1 MIKAGQTGHRKLNKE
16 SMILALNWGF
26 FPFLGNN
33 FLNSALDY
41 IFLPASKKVS
51 VCTFNLIK
59 KKNNPQQIN
68 YKIFKNIQISKTKTN
83 SKCKILTL
91 KDNDVWLGLKHHS
104 SNSSIWK
111 AAYTLKR
118 CMRLIVPSSLAAE
131 ASSPFWKPLPCFN
144 VDGCSSPAF
153 KPLE

>member
-41 IFLPASKKVS
+41 IVFTSFKESISLYLQSHLK
-51 VCTFNLIK
+51 K
-59 KKNNPQQIN
+59 KKNNPQHIN
-68 YKIFKNIQISKTKTN
+68 YKIFKNIQISKTKTK

-91 KDNDVWLGLKHHS
+91 KNNGDVVSLKHHS
-104 SNSSIWK
+104 FNASIHLKKIHIPYSTFFSSCWS
-111 AAYTLKR
+111 
-118 CMRLIVPSSLAAE
+118 M
-131 ASSPFWKPLPCFN
+131 W
-144 VDGCSSPAF
+144 
-153 KPLE
+153 